1 MSIKTSL
8 HLILSTKSLQMA
20 SLVSETTCQRTSLG
34 FGDKHPHFRSL
45 IILLW
50 VLHNT
55 AKHCQTSLTCLASW
69 REMMRVE
76 IWDVMMQPGDYFPR
90 SWSQQLVSV
99 LRYIIVTI
107 VTSSHGRAVVTRADY
122 SRHQHQASHC
132 MSQPS
137 AGLPSGWQ
145 QTILIFIFKHT
156 LCISSTLPVC
166 REEIECQTL

>member
-8 HLILSTKSLQMA
+8 HLILSTKSLQMD
-20 SLVSETTCQRTSLG
+20 SLVSKTIYQRTSLG
-34 FGDKHPHFRSL
+34 FGDKHRHFRSL
-45 IILLW
+45 LILLW
-50 VLHNT
+50 VLHIT

-69 REMMRVE
+69 LEMMRVE

-107 VTSSHGRAVVTRADY
+107 VTSSHGRGVVTREDY

-145 QTILIFIFKHT
+145 TIFIFIFKHT